1 MRTLDIQHKGQQ
13 KMNVISL
20 ENSFSLKPSFTAVGR
35 TIMQVHQYRQ

>member
-1 MRTLDIQHKGQQ
+1 MRTQDKHYKGQQ